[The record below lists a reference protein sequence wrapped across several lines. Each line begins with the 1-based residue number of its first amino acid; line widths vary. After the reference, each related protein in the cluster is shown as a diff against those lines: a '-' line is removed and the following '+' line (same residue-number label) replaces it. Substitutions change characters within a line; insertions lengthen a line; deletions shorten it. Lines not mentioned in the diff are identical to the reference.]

1 MSLKCFSDL
10 MRQMCGVMR
19 GTLGP
24 TLKADTEEAQQT
36 KNVEFFSQVLI
47 LTPCKGHNGI

>member
-10 MRQMCGVMR
+10 MRWMCGVVK

-24 TLKADTEEAQQT
+24 TLKEDTEEAQQT
-36 KNVEFFSQVLI
+36 ENVEFFSQVLI
-47 LTPCKGHNGI
+47 LTPRKGF